1 MPCQIGLN
9 SLNSQSQFLISLGTQ
24 PGLELTSEASR
35 SNADKGGPTSA
46 VPFIPKRGEK
56 DFEPLAASS
65 AFPPSSKEATLSQH
79 QQNTL
84 QASRNALY
92 SALSSGSRHH
102 SSRAHNSFTWRPELA
117 RATCDSGIA
126 TYGVHF
132 GSIGHFNVER
142 KQVEL
147 LPEEALYMNE
157 RGAIEL
163 WTETEQG
170 ARVPMSIQQAWGAL
184 IGYDEL
190 TPERYQVS
198 LLLYSPSN
206 GRSI

>member
-1 MPCQIGLN
+1 M
-9 SLNSQSQFLISLGTQ
+9 
-24 PGLELTSEASR
+24 
-35 SNADKGGPTSA
+35 
-46 VPFIPKRGEK
+46 
-56 DFEPLAASS
+56 
-65 AFPPSSKEATLSQH
+65 
-79 QQNTL
+79 
-84 QASRNALY
+84 
-92 SALSSGSRHH
+92 
-102 SSRAHNSFTWRPELA
+102 A

-132 GSIGHFNVER
+132 GSIGHFHVER

-163 WTETEQG
+163 WRETEEG

-198 LLLYSPSN
+198 LLLSLDCWREADLVLFQLDLRLPEAIRLHSSSSSTDPRSRATSTRSTILPLLRYS
-206 GRSI
+206 